1 MKVSMCRAIQFVVIF
16 VFILS
21 VYLHINKPQHYEK
34 IFYGCLILIF
44 VLFAYLLSCDN
55 VENFSDGLSRAHPDH
70 IEKALN
76 DLRTSKD
83 QSFPQKMLEQTYE
96 IISRRNLPERYGLSQ
111 DFFDDIAVFQS
122 LNSSAKEAVF
132 NHTEMI
138 LKLVMLENS
147 TRDENKK
154 KIVYPSL
161 PSNSEY
167 NLMVKML
174 TKNKKSTLT
183 IINGELK
190 YVFKYVFKNEGRNIH
205 YQTTFLITRKNISE
219 NIEKLNQMI
228 KIYKPNPNDLDIDKI
243 KINIINYDFSI
254 MIRILNHI
262 KTSASYKNFL
272 DSNEAIEKKLLVFV
286 DLPNKI
292 PMYVR
297 INSDKKCDCPVV
309 NNIDN
314 EQENDN
320 IDNEQENDNIDNEAI
335 EKKLFEVVD
344 LPNKIPM
351 HVRINSDKKCDC
363 PVVNNIDN

>member
-55 VENFSDGLSRAHPDH
+55 VENFSDELSRSPPDH
-70 IEKALN
+70 IQKVLN
-76 DLRTSKD
+76 ILRTSLHSKD
-83 QSFPQKMLEQTYE
+83 RSSPQDLLGDIYE

-132 NHTEMI
+132 NHIEMI
-138 LKLVMLENS
+138 FKLVMLENS

-161 PSNSEY
+161 PSNIEY
-167 NLMVKML
+167 NKMVKML
-174 TKNKKSTLT
+174 TINKKSTLT

-190 YVFKYVFKNEGRNIH
+190 YVFKNDDRNGNNGIH
-205 YQTTFLITRKNISE
+205 YETKFLITRKNISKNIE
-219 NIEKLNQMI
+219 NLNHVIKNYNNPDINIEK
-228 KIYKPNPNDLDIDKI
+228 KI
-243 KINIINYDFSI
+243 INIINYDFSI

-320 IDNEQENDNIDNEAI
+320 IDNEQENN
-335 EKKLFEVVD
+335 
-344 LPNKIPM
+344 
-351 HVRINSDKKCDC
+351 
-363 PVVNNIDN
+363 